1 MNGYCLG
8 DTNIAELNKSMK
20 KYSSAIIIGDGNEG
34 NELEFELG
42 EGEGDDEDEDEAI
55 WRMPEQATNG
65 GVEIIATATII
76 LKIISTFR
84 RK

>member
-34 NELEFELG
+34 NELELELG

-55 WRMPEQATNG
+55 WRMPEQANE
-65 GVEIIATATII
+65 GVEIIAAATII